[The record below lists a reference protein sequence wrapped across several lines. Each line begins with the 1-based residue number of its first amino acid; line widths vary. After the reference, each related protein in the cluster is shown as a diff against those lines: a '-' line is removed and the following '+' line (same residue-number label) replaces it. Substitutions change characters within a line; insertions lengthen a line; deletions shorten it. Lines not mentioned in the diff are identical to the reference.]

1 MQNTF
6 LPKLG
11 HTCIITRFDHNLVL
25 KIAWTS
31 LTLGTVRQWT
41 MDNGPCMTLVNYLSS
56 NLILHRIICV
66 KELLGPL
73 SEPPNVKVTFKSSFH
88 HNWVLK
94 SQNAL
99 NGVILNPGLSKQHP
113 LFSFFLNYK
122 LST

>member
-41 MDNGPCMTLVNYLSS
+41 MDNGQWS
-56 NLILHRIICV
+56 LHD
-66 KELLGPL
+66 
-73 SEPPNVKVTFKSSFH
+73 
-88 HNWVLK
+88 
-94 SQNAL
+94 
-99 NGVILNPGLSKQHP
+99 PG
-113 LFSFFLNYK
+113 
-122 LST
+122 